1 MFYVATREEGTR
13 FYVAPA
19 KYRQGALFTGGGPA
33 GIPDEEPHGYIQA
46 LETETGRP
54 KWKFHMPTPPW
65 GGLLSTGGGLV
76 FGGSIEGTFF
86 ALDDET
92 GKPLWHFQ
100 TGGWINGNP
109 VSYEH
114 EGRQFVAIPSGRV
127 LIAFALERQ

>member
-1 MFYVATREEGTR
+1 
-13 FYVAPA
+13 
-19 KYRQGALFTGGGPA
+19 
-33 GIPDEEPHGYIQA
+33 
-46 LETETGRP
+46 
-54 KWKFHMPTPPW
+54 MPTPPW